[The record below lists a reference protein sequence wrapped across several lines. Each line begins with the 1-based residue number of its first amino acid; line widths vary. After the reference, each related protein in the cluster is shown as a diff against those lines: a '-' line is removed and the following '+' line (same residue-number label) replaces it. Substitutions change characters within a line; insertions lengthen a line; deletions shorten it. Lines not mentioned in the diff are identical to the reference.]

1 MSRKKRTHLRGERG
15 QAFAD
20 KIRGIPLDQI
30 LCVSL
35 DIHKYFHVVIIHNAL
50 GEIVAPTFEID
61 IFQTGYEQLCPAVD
75 EAVVRTDAKVVLT
88 GMEPSSHYFENLARH
103 LHERPQPVTL
113 INSFAVKKNRDQQMM
128 QYEKDDEIDT
138 AAIGD
143 LLRRGEGT
151 PFNPPTG
158 IYLQLQHLDR
168 LRISKVKMRT
178 MLQNQI
184 IGHLDR
190 IFPGLVIIGDEAK
203 DRYEPLFA
211 TDLWECQTMQ
221 HLIRVCPDPRKLAAM
236 SPHELIEAF
245 HAHTYAMRPIRAA
258 RIIAYAR
265 KVLLPD
271 PELVAIR
278 CQLLP
283 HDLALL
289 EDVEHHIAQLEDD
302 LRALLAE
309 TPYQVWTKLKGL
321 SDIQVVSL
329 AAAIGDPANYKYAAQ
344 IFRRSGLVPGR
355 NDSGTRQ
362 RKGKGKKVVK
372 VGDIYLRRALMN
384 ALATLILHQL
394 VLREYYNKLKVSKP
408 AGVARVATARRAIGI
423 LWAILRDQHSETL
436 ILKKGAEM

>member
-1 MSRKKRTHLRGERG
+1 MT
-15 QAFAD
+15 
-20 KIRGIPLDQI
+20 
-30 LCVSL
+30 
-35 DIHKYFHVVIIHNAL
+35 
-50 GEIVAPTFEID
+50 PTFEID
-61 IFQTGYEQLCPAVD
+61 IFQTGYEQLCRAVD
-75 EAVVRTDAKVVLT
+75 EAIVRTDAQVVLT

-103 LHERPQPVTL
+103 LNERPQPVTL
-113 INSFAVKKNRDQQMM
+113 INSFAVKKNRGQQMM

-168 LRISKVKMRT
+168 VRISKVKIRT

-190 IFPGLVIIGDEAK
+190 ILPSLVIIGDEAK

-211 TDLWECQTMQ
+211 TDLWDCQTMQ
-221 HLIRVCPDPRKLAAM
+221 HLIRVCPDPRRLAVM
-236 SPHELIEAF
+236 SPHDLIEAF
-245 HAHTYAMRPIRAA
+245 HAHDYRMGPVTAA
-258 RIIAYAR
+258 RIIVYAQ

-289 EDVEHHIAQLEDD
+289 EEVEHHIAQLEDD
-302 LRALLAE
+302 LRALLTE

-344 IFRRSGLVPGR
+344 VFRRSGLVPGR

-362 RKGKGKKVVK
+362 RKGKGKHVVK
-372 VGDIYLRRALMN
+372 VGDVYLHRALMN
-384 ALATLILHQL
+384 ALATLLLHQP
-394 VLREYYNKLKVSKP
+394 VLREYCNKLKVSKP

-423 LWAILRDQHSETL
+423 LWAILRDQRSETL
-436 ILKKGAEM
+436 ILKQGAKM